1 MKKLF
6 VRIATMATVISC
18 LLFVGAAQD
27 IGDIIGRLCD
37 GQADC
42 KVEFLYYY
50 EDNGIGII
58 IGRFY
63 TDRWRYFILGF
74 YCAGVGECPPAVP
87 NSTP

>member
-42 KVEFLYYY
+42 KVEFLYYFT
-50 EDNGIGII
+50 I
-58 IGRFY
+58 
-63 TDRWRYFILGF
+63 TKTM
-74 YCAGVGECPPAVP
+74 A
-87 NSTP
+87 